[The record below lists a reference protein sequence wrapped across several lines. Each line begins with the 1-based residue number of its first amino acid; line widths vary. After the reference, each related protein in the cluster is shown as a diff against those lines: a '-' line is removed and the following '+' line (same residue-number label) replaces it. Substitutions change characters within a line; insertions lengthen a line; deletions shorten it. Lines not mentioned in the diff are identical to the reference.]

1 MSARRPS
8 PPVVPLFTKWLLV
21 ASKISQPYRVASSSE
36 AGLSLIECLVAIL
49 VIAVTVLTIT
59 PPILLATASRIQ
71 SRRADQANQI
81 AQAEVDRIR
90 GIVER
95 GTYAVAELPP
105 VGDAT
110 NVASTTAATSVN
122 TALLLSPGSTCN
134 PGKYPPVLTSP
145 PPATSP
151 LNSNQLIPVDIDGDC
166 QAEFA
171 MQVFRTQGCVPSNK
185 PADTAPYSFSVGVR
199 VYAYNPQDGTTVP
212 NPLKTTRA
220 NLGVTAARQDIR
232 GDLDGTN
239 QVVKYP
245 LQVVY
250 SKTSRNTDADSFQ
263 CVARDQSP
271 PTPAPSPSPSP

>member
-8 PPVVPLFTKWLLV
+8 PPVVPLLTKWLLL
-21 ASKISQPYRVASSSE
+21 ASKASQPFRVAGSSE

-49 VIAVTVLTIT
+49 VIAVTVVAIT
-59 PPILLATASRIQ
+59 PPVFLATASRIQ
-71 SRRADQANQI
+71 SRRADQANQV

-105 VGDAT
+105 IGDAT
-110 NVASTTAATSVN
+110 NVANTTAATSVN

-134 PGKYPPVLTSP
+134 IGKYPPVLTSP

-166 QAEFA
+166 QAEYA
-171 MQVFRTQGCVPSNK
+171 MQVFRTQGCVPVNK

-199 VYAYNPQDGTTVP
+199 VYSYNPQDGATVP
-212 NPLKTTRA
+212 TLATTRA
-220 NLGVTAARQDIR
+220 TLGTTTGRRDQAAGSR
-232 GDLDGTN
+232 
-239 QVVKYP
+239 KP

-271 PTPAPSPSPSP
+271 PAPSPSPSPSP